1 MTSRIEGRYA
11 VEWPADGDS
20 CRVLAIGDSSLTAE
34 GLADAR
40 QLWLQRALDSIHLAT
55 GRSLHLV
62 VRATPR
68 ARLRQAEGMARY
80 VAEEDPD
87 VVVVAVGTNDVLPSV
102 RLVADLLDYTNRYRQ
117 MVRRLHR
124 PGRLFVVTGVGN
136 LWHTPALTRNLA
148 YQLLRP
154 AAAALSWYVDRS
166 IRRAV
171 SGLAG
176 VELIDTRT
184 VDGTM
189 WAGRNWLYN
198 RDAFHPSAAGHD
210 VWAALARP
218 ALARAI
224 AAVPED
230 RPAVAARDA
239 GAPDPDNTEVTY
251 VRTHHG
257 VARVRDTGG
266 PGRAV
271 IVMPDS
277 PNVLEH
283 LEPSFRGLSPDFR
296 VVGLEM
302 PGAGYTDLR
311 AQDGHHPGFDF
322 SLRSGAEWILDVMRA
337 LEIDEAIVTA
347 SCVNGL
353 YAAVAAELD
362 PKRVRALVLCQTPS
376 LPQLKA
382 WAKRTIPWPLRH
394 RLLGDRLL
402 RVSRRWFAARWY
414 EQALGPD
421 APPDTRAR
429 FEDIARQGFRAG
441 ASWRLAPLVTAILR
455 EPDDA
460 PRRLDVPT
468 TVLWGDGDETHRRAG
483 TDPESLAVSRCETR
497 RIATG
502 HFPDLE
508 DPDAFARAVSDA
520 AAHVWPVVA
529 GDGASHA

>member
-1 MTSRIEGRYA
+1 MSSRIEGRYA
-11 VEWPADGDS
+11 VGWPADGDG
-20 CRVLAIGDSSLTAE
+20 CRVLAIGDSTLTAE

-40 QLWLQRALDSIHLAT
+40 QLWLQRALESIHLAT

-62 VRATPR
+62 VRATPG
-68 ARLRQAEGMARY
+68 ARLRQAEGMARC

-102 RLVADLLDYTNRYRQ
+102 RLLTDLLDYTNRYRQ

-124 PGRLFVVTGVGN
+124 PGRGVVVTGVGN
-136 LWHTPALTRNLA
+136 LWHTPALTRNLVF
-148 YQLLRP
+148 QLLRP
-154 AAAALSWYVDRS
+154 PAAALSWYVDRA

-171 SGLAG
+171 SGSPG
-176 VELIDTRT
+176 VELIDTRA

-189 WAGRNWLYN
+189 WAGRHWLYN

-230 RPAVAARDA
+230 RPAVAAGDA
-239 GAPDPDNTEVTY
+239 GADADDAEVTF

-283 LEPSFRGLSPDFR
+283 LESSFRGLSSDFR

-311 AQDGHHPGFDF
+311 AQDGHHAPFDF

-353 YAAVAAELD
+353 YAATAAELD
-362 PKRVRALVLCQTPS
+362 PQRVRALVLCQTPS
-376 LPQLKA
+376 LPQLKT
-382 WAKRTIPWPLRH
+382 WAKRIIPWPLRH

-414 EQALGPD
+414 DQALGPE
-421 APPDTRAR
+421 APPGTRAR

-441 ASWRLAPLVTAILR
+441 AAWRLAPLVTAILR

-460 PRRLDVPT
+460 PRRLEVPT
-468 TVLWGDGDETHRRAG
+468 TVLWGDDDETHRRAG
-483 TDPESLAVSRCETR
+483 TDPESLAGSRYEFR

-508 DPDAFARAVSDA
+508 DPDAFATAVWEA
-520 AAHVWPVVA
+520 AAYVWSPHA
-529 GDGASHA
+529 GEGASPP